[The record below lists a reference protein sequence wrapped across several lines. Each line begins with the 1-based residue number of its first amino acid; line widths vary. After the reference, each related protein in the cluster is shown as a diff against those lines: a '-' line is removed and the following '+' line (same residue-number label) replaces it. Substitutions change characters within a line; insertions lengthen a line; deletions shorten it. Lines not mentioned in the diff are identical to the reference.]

1 MLCFMRNF
9 AACFARGTKQ
19 LFTLSLFLFLSYVVI
34 AQTRVTG
41 KVSGPDSKPV
51 FGATVAVKGTT
62 VATTTASDGAYSI
75 VMPPNTGVLVFSYVG
90 YEVSEVNVRGN
101 NAIDVVMK
109 AQSTTLNEVVVI
121 GYGTQKKKD
130 ITGAV

>member
-1 MLCFMRNF
+1 MLCFMRNL

-41 KVSGPDSKPV
+41 KVTGPDSKPV

-62 VATTTASDGAYSI
+62 VATTTSSDGSYSI
-75 VMPPNTGVLVFSYVG
+75 VMPPKTNVLIFSYIG
-90 YEVSEVNVRGN
+90 YEISEVNVKGN
-101 NAIDVVMK
+101 NAIDVAMK
-109 AQSTTLNEVVVI
+109 LQTTSLNE
-121 GYGTQKKKD
+121 
-130 ITGAV
+130 